1 MFYYENCDTWALLKI
16 VGSRWCCIFG
26 YIPLFYKGIQ
36 QFITFDIEYNHC
48 MYMERANRKYGWFGS
63 LGNAIYHA
71 FSIQFVNFYALHQIY
86 TYPHFLKLVFVCVVI
101 FSMLH
106 FAGMTAILFSGWSH
120 VMYLILSTTNWTR
133 ILNFKLQSMLIYLD
147 VGFRNSFYIK
157 TLLYMPDSGTLWL
170 FNVFVFFFIFV
181 GF

>member
-1 MFYYENCDTWALLKI
+1 MIW
-16 VGSRWCCIFG
+16 
-26 YIPLFYKGIQ
+26 
-36 QFITFDIEYNHC
+36 ITSIIL
-48 MYMERANRKYGWFGS
+48 S
-63 LGNAIYHA
+63 GNAIYHA

-101 FSMLH
+101 FSMIH
-106 FAGMTAILFSGWSH
+106 FAGMTAILFSGISH

-157 TLLYMPDSGTLWL
+157 TLLYRPDSGTLWL
-170 FNVFVFFFIFV
+170 FNVFVFFFYICGVLITFSLV
-181 GF
+181 RRKRSLITPKNNRLLLCKYANLLIMSW

>member
-1 MFYYENCDTWALLKI
+1 MIW
-16 VGSRWCCIFG
+16 
-26 YIPLFYKGIQ
+26 
-36 QFITFDIEYNHC
+36 ITSIIL
-48 MYMERANRKYGWFGS
+48 S
-63 LGNAIYHA
+63 GNAIYHA
-71 FSIQFVNFYALHQIY
+71 FLIQFVNFYALHQIY

-106 FAGMTAILFSGWSH
+106 FAGMTAILFSIISH

-157 TLLYMPDSGTLWL
+157 TLLYRPDSGTLWL
-170 FNVFVFFFIFV
+170 FNVFVFFFYICGVLITFSLV
-181 GF
+181 RRKRSLITPKNNRLLLCKYANLLIMSW

>member
-1 MFYYENCDTWALLKI
+1 MIW
-16 VGSRWCCIFG
+16 
-26 YIPLFYKGIQ
+26 
-36 QFITFDIEYNHC
+36 ITSIILSC
-48 MYMERANRKYGWFGS
+48 
-63 LGNAIYHA
+63 NAIYHA

-106 FAGMTAILFSGWSH
+106 FAGMTAILFSGRSH

-147 VGFRNSFYIK
+147 VGFRKSFYIK
-157 TLLYMPDSGTLWL
+157 TLLYRPDSGTLWL
-170 FNVFVFFFIFV
+170 FNVFVFFFYICGVLITFSLV
-181 GF
+181 RRKRSLITPKNNRLLLCKYANLLIMSW